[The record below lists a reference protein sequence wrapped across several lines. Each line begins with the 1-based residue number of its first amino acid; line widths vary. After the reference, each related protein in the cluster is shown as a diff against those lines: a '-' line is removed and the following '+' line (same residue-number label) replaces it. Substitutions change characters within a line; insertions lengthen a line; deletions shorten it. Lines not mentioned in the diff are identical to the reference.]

1 MDQTQIEEF
10 KALLNGHLDRLVNQA
25 DLVKSEMASQDGQAI
40 EYVDRASAT
49 ADQDMKLRIRSR
61 EDRLIKKVRLAL
73 ERIAT
78 GRYGLCEQCEEPISL
93 KRLHARPV
101 TTKCIECKEMEE
113 VMEAELQ

>member
-1 MDQTQIEEF
+1 MDLTQIELF
-10 KALLNGHLDRLVNQA
+10 KTLLKDHLDQLLNQA

-61 EDRLIKKVRLAL
+61 EDRLVKKVRLAL

-78 GRYGLCEQCEEPISL
+78 GSYGLCEQCEEPISV

-101 TTKCIECKEMEE
+101 TTKCIECKELEEIMEG
-113 VMEAELQ
+113 